1 MKPKVFLSGPGLN
14 QWDSFKISVPIRY
27 GDQMQFVIHGVI
39 VYLKS
44 LVFRQDY
51 PYEREVLTTPD
62 GGCVSIDW
70 ARGRNDNKSNSSGN
84 PPVIIFLSG
93 ITNSSKAAYL
103 IKHVH
108 HFLEKGWICACYVY
122 RGADHTEVKTP
133 ILYYGS
139 FYNDLELIVQHVRTE
154 YPKSPICVMGVSLGG
169 L

>member
-1 MKPKVFLSGPGLN
+1 
-14 QWDSFKISVPIRY
+14 
-27 GDQMQFVIHGVI
+27 MQFVKDWVI

-70 ARGRNDNKSNSSGN
+70 ARGRNGNKSTSSEN
-84 PPVIIFLSG
+84 PPIIIFLSG